1 MKPPL
6 ITNQLLDS
14 LGLNE
19 KEQAIYLSSLELGES
34 LQLPL
39 AEKAGIKR
47 TTLREIL
54 PELQKKGVL
63 ELVVRGKRNY
73 ISAVNPKNLLER
85 LKTTTQEAEQS
96 LPALLAIQNTTV
108 DKPLVRFYDG
118 VEGVKEIYRLTL
130 EVAEPIYGFV
140 EVEAI
145 HPLIQKWLSKE
156 YTQKRNQ
163 KQIKAYNIVNTS
175 SKLDSIMPSDQYREN
190 KIVSSKEF
198 PFQMEII
205 VFGEYVAYIN
215 FRETERPSA
224 TLIQSQ
230 AAAITMRS
238 VHQLFWK

>member
-190 KIVSSKEF
+190 KIVSGKEF

-230 AAAITMRS
+230 AAAITMS
-238 VHQLFWK
+238 SIHQLFWR

>member
-190 KIVSSKEF
+190 KIVSGKEF